1 MRVKDVMSWNVVT
14 VSSDTPI
21 MEAKK
26 IMETHHIRRLPVVD
40 KGKLMGIVNKESID
54 KIGPSAATSLSVWE
68 ITYLLAK
75 IKVKEVMKSDVVTVT
90 PDMTAEAAVSLAQR
104 KRVGSLIAVDGDKVV
119 GILTTNDFF
128 YRILNPM
135 LGIGKPGLRLAITK
149 CISAKCIKEVM
160 ECIARHDV
168 KIIAIHNSSPV
179 EDIEPDLFL
188 QLDTDNADQIMKEL
202 KAKGFEVRLRDR

>member
-14 VSSDTPI
+14 VPSDTPI

-40 KGKLMGIVNKESID
+40 KGKLMGIVSKESID
-54 KIGPSAATSLSVWE
+54 KIGPSAATTLSVWE
-68 ITYLLAK
+68 ITYLLSK
-75 IKVKEVMKSDVVTVT
+75 IKVNEVMKTDVVTVT
-90 PDMTAEAAVSLAQR
+90 PDMTAEAAVSLAQN
-104 KRVGSLIAVDGDKVV
+104 KRVGSLIALEDNKVV

-135 LGIGKPGLRLAITK
+135 LGIGKPGVRLAITK
-149 CISAKCIKEVM
+149 CISARCIKEVM
-160 ECIARHDV
+160 ECVAKHNV

-188 QLDTDNADQIMKEL
+188 QLDTDNADLIIKEL
-202 KAKGFEVRLRDR
+202 KAKGFEVRLRAR

>member
-90 PDMTAEAAVSLAQR
+90 PDMTAEVAVSLAQR

>member
-14 VSSDTPI
+14 VPGDTPI

-40 KGKLMGIVNKESID
+40 KGKLVGIVSRESID

-104 KRVGSLIAVDGDKVV
+104 KRVGSLIAIDHDKVV

-135 LGIGKPGLRLAITK
+135 LGIGKPGLRLAITR
-149 CISAKCIKEVM
+149 CISAKCIKEIM
-160 ECIARHDV
+160 ECIAKHNV
-168 KIIAIHNSSPV
+168 KIIALHNSSPV
-179 EDIEPDLFL
+179 EDIDPDLFL
-188 QLDTDNADQIMKEL
+188 QLDTDNADQIIKEIT
-202 KAKGFEVRLRDR
+202 ARGFEVRLRDR

>member
-40 KGKLMGIVNKESID
+40 KGKLVGIVNKESID

-75 IKVKEVMKSDVVTVT
+75 IKVKEVMKSEVVTVT
-90 PDMTAEAAVSLAQR
+90 PDTTAEAAVSLAQR
-104 KRVGSLIAVDGDKVV
+104 KRVGSLIAVDCDKVV

-135 LGIGKPGLRLAITK
+135 LGIGKPGLRLAITN
-149 CISAKCIKEVM
+149 CISAKCIKEIM
-160 ECIARHDV
+160 ECVAKHNV

-188 QLDTDNADQIMKEL
+188 QLDTDNADEIIKEI